1 MQNYKVLCTILGR
14 KCPHDL
20 VVCIVLNVLPD
31 KLASKKVFRGVVL
44 VTFLFSIPDFLGF
57 IIPSAYLVALN
68 FFIPLANAILGWVLP
83 AFLVF
88 VGLNVPVFKTKA
100 SN

>member
-1 MQNYKVLCTILGR
+1 
-14 KCPHDL
+14 
-20 VVCIVLNVLPD
+20 LNVLPD

-57 IIPSAYLVALN
+57 VIPSAYLVDLKN
-68 FFIPLANAILGWVLP
+68 LIPLANASLGWVLP

-88 VGLNVPVFKTKA
+88 MGLNIIAFKTKT